1 MAGEGNSSVP
11 KADSAL
17 LELPFWWKR
26 LENRYLVLRLVMSEA
41 GWVGGGGVCSRK
53 WSLITDSNLEEGRA
67 GAPGRLVRVQGRG
80 AGPEWGVCLAVL
92 EARAA

>member
-26 LENRYLVLRLVMSEA
+26 LENRYLVLRVVMSEA
-41 GWVGGGGVCSRK
+41 GWVGGGVS
-53 WSLITDSNLEEGRA
+53 
-67 GAPGRLVRVQGRG
+67 APKSGL
-80 AGPEWGVCLAVL
+80 
-92 EARAA
+92 